1 MINPLTR
8 LASLD
13 RTRARGVT
21 RGAQFGVVALI
32 ALSALL
38 VWAGPPS
45 TVKPAEP
52 GTGAGAGPT
61 PPLEPPAPTAPKVDF
76 AGTQERLSLIANN
89 PKPAPIA
96 PPTDAGHSPTP
107 PSPAAS
113 LSERVKFLGMYR
125 AGGMAMALLSVD
137 GKQKIVGIGEP
148 LHGDPSKG
156 ELKVSLASVDANEA
170 HFEGEGLK
178 EPAKVSKSARSGP
191 AVTIVA
197 APTPAPGAM
206 APNPA
211 QNAPPGVA
219 QGAQGMA
226 NFANMTPEQR
236 AQYFRDRRNNRR
248 GNNGGGNGG
257 NNP

>member
-21 RGAQFGVVALI
+21 RGAQIGVVALI
-32 ALSALL
+32 GLSALL
-38 VWAGPPS
+38 VWAGPPA

-52 GTGAGAGPT
+52 GTGTGGGAGPAQ
-61 PPLEPPAPTAPKVDF
+61 PLEPPVPAAPKVDF

-89 PKPAPIA
+89 PKPAAVA
-96 PPTDAGHSPTP
+96 PPTDSGQTPEP
-107 PSPAAS
+107 PSPTVTLA
-113 LSERVKFLGMYR
+113 ERVRFLGAYR
-125 AGGMAMALLSVD
+125 AGGTMMALLSID
-137 GKQKIVGIGEP
+137 GKQKIVGVGEP

-156 ELKVSLASVDANEA
+156 ELTVSLAAVNANEA
-170 HFEGEGLK
+170 RFEGEDLK
-178 EPAKVSKSARSGP
+178 EPAKIGKSVRSGP

-197 APTPAPGAM
+197 PAQNAGGAMTPGAV
-206 APNPA
+206 

-236 AQYFRDRRNNRR
+236 AQYFRDRRNRR
-248 GNNGGGNGG
+248 NSNGNGG
-257 NNP
+257 SNP